1 MEGIV
6 LIIMFVCGQPDTV
19 IVKFPD
25 NPKPIVTHDVYDPGV
40 MKALSDVIKAKPI
53 IIPYEDD
60 RGTCA

>member
-19 IVKFPD
+19 IVKLPD
-25 NPKPIVTHDVYDPGV
+25 NPKPIVTHDVYDQGIQE
-40 MKALSDVIKAKPI
+40 AISDILKRDPI
-53 IIPYEDD
+53 IIPYEDE

>member
-1 MEGIV
+1 MESII
-6 LIIMFVCGQPDTV
+6 LIIMFVCGQPDTI

-25 NPKPIVTHDVYDPGV
+25 NPNPIMTHEVYNPDIQD
-40 MKALSDVIKAKPI
+40 ALGDIIKAKPI